1 VCSSFEGI
9 DFEGNFT
16 PLYHITG
23 YIREII
29 KDDMLKPAR
38 PSRGPKGICLTR
50 SKYFTHGG
58 TGHGSAPRIILNREA
73 LLQDGYKIYPLD
85 EWTLARPENSPK
97 PGSSSYNI
105 DKMKAIHPET
115 RDKWVNKEVIKKYHM
130 GKSQFPALKAGKRPI
145 SHNIEG
151 LPNDKRR
158 GLEVEYE
165 ERILTEVKNLGKYI
179 YAFNFAT
186 EDQYTQK
193 RWSGEPS
200 YKETI
205 DLYKAKYPHIK
216 VLIGLTRFK
225 EV

>member
-1 VCSSFEGI
+1 MKILSYQDFLFEGI

-29 KDDMLKPAR
+29 KDDTLKPGR

-50 SKYFTHGG
+50 SKYFSHSA

-85 EWTLARPENSPK
+85 EWTLKRPENLS
-97 PGSSSYNI
+97 
-105 DKMKAIHPET
+105 DKTKVIHPDT
-115 RDKWVNKEVIKKYHM
+115 RDKWINKEAIKNHM

-151 LPNDKRR
+151 LPDKSR

-165 ERILTEVKNLGKYI
+165 ERILTDVKNLGKYI

-186 EDQYTQK
+186 EDQYTQN

-205 DLYKAKYPHIK
+205 DLYKSKYPHIK